1 MRTDLLI
8 HLSVCLFLI
17 MHNLISGNQICS
29 KLEFVQGS
37 KKIVTVEGSVVN
49 LTFYLDTKQ
58 CSTNQT
64 RYDIKVS
71 RENNGR
77 HTDIC
82 KIILDKTC
90 TVSRYSV
97 GCSCLAPLGPML
109 FSRNVT
115 SDDNN
120 TVYVWKWGGFSPGE
134 ERRITFETT
143 SAAAKTDRVQGIE
156 SKNDNSMVVVISTTG
171 ACLVVITAVV
181 ITFIACCRRVAERG
195 FDETRVRHGGNKGI
209 IVSYTPDTPP
219 TGKTVGDPGRD
230 TYEEIED
237 APKPH
242 GRCRVSLRTGVSLP
256 PIPVSHL
263 YVETPCSTPGS
274 QREIQEHSVEYLH
287 PLVVAGTRAEEMA
300 EFRVVSCAQ
309 SQAHYRPLSSSM

>member
-1 MRTDLLI
+1 
-8 HLSVCLFLI
+8 
-17 MHNLISGNQICS
+17 
-29 KLEFVQGS
+29 
-37 KKIVTVEGSVVN
+37 
-49 LTFYLDTKQ
+49 
-58 CSTNQT
+58 
-64 RYDIKVS
+64 
-71 RENNGR
+71 
-77 HTDIC
+77 
-82 KIILDKTC
+82 
-90 TVSRYSV
+90 
-97 GCSCLAPLGPML
+97 ML
-109 FSRNVT
+109 FSKNVT

-120 TVYVWKWGGFSPGE
+120 TVYVWKWGDFSPGE

-181 ITFIACCRRVAERG
+181 ITFIACCRRAERG

-209 IVSYTPDTPP
+209 IVSYTQDTPP
-219 TGKTVGDPGRD
+219 TGKTVGDPARD

-242 GRCRVSLRTGVSLP
+242 GRCRGFELISSMSVVCDVGAVSLRTGVSLP

-287 PLVVAGTRAEEMA
+287 PLVAAGTRTEEMA